1 MMGLDALAGRMLQ
14 KRLAESPYDWTPD
27 ADTPEVRW
35 LRWATV
41 MNATRILRTFPFP
54 AIADL
59 RRACRNGGPERGVPE
74 GDMSEGERLL
84 MRFAMAYAVHQLV
97 RIPDMGPVWNAVQA
111 QRRDAKVLA
120 ARLEQQGRHA
130 EAARVMK
137 SAPQQ
142 PLREEDR
149 KPAAPVPQQPT
160 AAVVQPT
167 HLSAQEQPTVP
178 PTAPVQPSTPRSSA
192 P

>member
-1 MMGLDALAGRMLQ
+1 MMELDALAGRMLQ
-14 KRLAESPYDWTPD
+14 KRLAESSHDWTSD

-41 MNATRILRTFPFP
+41 MNATRMLRSFPFP

-59 RRACRNGGPERGVPE
+59 RRACRNGGAERGAPE
-74 GDMSEGERLL
+74 VDLGEGERLL
-84 MRFAMAYAVHQLV
+84 MRFAMAYVVHQLV
-97 RIPDMGPVWNAVQA
+97 RIPDMGPVWNAIQA

-130 EAARVMK
+130 EAVQVMK

-149 KPAAPVPQQPT
+149 KSAVPAPQHPT
-160 AAVVQPT
+160 AAIVQPPQP
-167 HLSAQEQPTVP
+167 SAQGQPTVP
-178 PTAPVQPSTPRSSA
+178 PTVPVQPSTPRISV

>member
-1 MMGLDALAGRMLQ
+1 MTGLDALAKRMLH
-14 KRLAESPYDWTPD
+14 KRFAESSHDWTPD
-27 ADTPEVRW
+27 ADTPEAHW

-41 MNATRILRTFPFP
+41 MNAARMLRSFPFT

-74 GDMSEGERLL
+74 VDLGEGETLL

-97 RIPDMGPVWNAVQA
+97 RIPDMGPVWNAAQA
-111 QRRDAKVLA
+111 QRRDAEALA

-130 EAARVMK
+130 EAVQVMN

-142 PLREEDR
+142 PHRAEDR
-149 KPAAPVPQQPT
+149 KPAVPTPQHPT
-160 AAVVQPT
+160 VAVVPSVPP
-167 HLSAQEQPTVP
+167 SAPEQP
-178 PTAPVQPSTPRSSA
+178 SA
-192 P
+192 PRTSAP

>member
-1 MMGLDALAGRMLQ
+1 MMGLDALAKRMLH
-14 KRLAESPYDWTPD
+14 KRLAESSHDWTSD
-27 ADTPEVRW
+27 ANTPEAHW

-41 MNATRILRTFPFP
+41 MNATRMLRSFPFP

-74 GDMSEGERLL
+74 VDLSEGERLL

-111 QRRDAKVLA
+111 QRRDAKMLA

-130 EAARVMK
+130 EAVQMMK

-142 PLREEDR
+142 PLREEER
-149 KPAAPVPQQPT
+149 KPAVPTPQHPT
-160 AAVVQPT
+160 AAIVQ
-167 HLSAQEQPTVP
+167 SAPPSAPEQTTVP
-178 PTAPVQPSTPRSSA
+178 LIAPAQPSAPRTSA

>member
-1 MMGLDALAGRMLQ
+1 MMGLDALAERMLH
-14 KRLAESPYDWTPD
+14 KRLAESSYDWTSD
-27 ADTPEVRW
+27 ADTPEARW

-41 MNATRILRTFPFP
+41 MNATRMLRSFPFP
-54 AIADL
+54 AIANL

-74 GDMSEGERLL
+74 VDLSEGERLL
-84 MRFAMAYAVHQLV
+84 MRFAMAYAMHQLI
-97 RIPDMGPVWNAVQA
+97 RIPDMGPVWNAIQA
-111 QRRDAKVLA
+111 QRRDAKILA

-130 EAARVMK
+130 EAVQVMN

-149 KPAAPVPQQPT
+149 KPAVPTPRHPT
-160 AAVVQPT
+160 AAIVQ
-167 HLSAQEQPTVP
+167 SAPPSAPEQT
-178 PTAPVQPSTPRSSA
+178 TAPLVAPAQPSAPRTSA

>member
-1 MMGLDALAGRMLQ
+1 MMGLDALAKRMLH
-14 KRLAESPYDWTPD
+14 KRLAESSHDWTSD
-27 ADTPEVRW
+27 ANTPEAHW

-41 MNATRILRTFPFP
+41 MNATRMLRSFPFP

-59 RRACRNGGPERGVPE
+59 RRACRNGGAERGVPE
-74 GDMSEGERLL
+74 VDLSEGERLL

-111 QRRDAKVLA
+111 QRRDAKMLA

-130 EAARVMK
+130 EAVQMMK

-149 KPAAPVPQQPT
+149 KPAAPTPQHPT
-160 AAVVQPT
+160 AALAQPT
-167 HLSAQEQPTVP
+167 HISAPGQPTVP
-178 PTAPVQPSTPRSSA
+178 PIAPVQPSTPRSSA